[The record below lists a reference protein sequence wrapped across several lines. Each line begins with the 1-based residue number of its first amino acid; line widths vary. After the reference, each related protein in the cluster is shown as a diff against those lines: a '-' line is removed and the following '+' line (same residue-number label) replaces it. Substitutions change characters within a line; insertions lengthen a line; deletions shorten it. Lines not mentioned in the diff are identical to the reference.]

1 MSFSERLNEYCTE
14 LGCTNKQL
22 AQRCGI
28 SASALSRYRNGER
41 TPAVGSD
48 ALDSLAEGISSLA
61 RETGVSELSNK
72 QMVLNSLAASLKKR
86 EVKPSSFGY
95 QLGMLMEVLAIPN
108 VEMARAVNI
117 DPSYLSRIR
126 NGRRLPA
133 SPEQLAESIAEYTVE
148 RAAGGNGLARLA
160 ELLGDAEVTEKPSE
174 ALIEQLIEWLLSEDA
189 GSALGEAG
197 SEFLRFLDEFDLN
210 DFIKTIHFDEMKV
223 PTAPITMPAS
233 RFCHGVEAMRKAE
246 IDFLRAT
253 ATSRHAK
260 EAIMYSDVSME
271 EMAADSEFDR
281 QWMVGLAAMLKRGIN
296 FQIIHNLNRPF
307 NEMMLGLQ
315 SWIPLYMTGQVQ
327 PYYLIGEHDKVFRHL
342 YHVSNVA
349 AVAGEGLAGYGA
361 DSRFYYTTKRQEV
374 AYYMGKM
381 RQLLKMAQPL
391 LQIYREDDPMA
402 MRAFEQ
408 AEEKRRA
415 ELNATELGGD
425 VFNNIRIVSYEGDCM
440 VISKTNDPAI
450 HFVTSHPKLCQAI
463 NQMVPVI
470 LK

>member
-61 RETGVSELSNK
+61 RETGVSELSDK
-72 QMVLNSLAASLKKR
+72 QMVLNSLAVSLKKR

-160 ELLGDAEVTEKPSE
+160 ELLGDAGVIEKPSE

-315 SWIPLYMTGQVQ
+315 SWIPLYMTG
-327 PYYLIGEHDKVFRHL
+327 
-342 YHVSNVA
+342 
-349 AVAGEGLAGYGA
+349 
-361 DSRFYYTTKRQEV
+361 
-374 AYYMGKM
+374 
-381 RQLLKMAQPL
+381 
-391 LQIYREDDPMA
+391 
-402 MRAFEQ
+402 
-408 AEEKRRA
+408 
-415 ELNATELGGD
+415 
-425 VFNNIRIVSYEGDCM
+425 
-440 VISKTNDPAI
+440 
-450 HFVTSHPKLCQAI
+450 
-463 NQMVPVI
+463 
-470 LK
+470 

>member
-1 MSFSERLNEYCTE
+1 MSFSERLNEYCSE

-41 TPAVGSD
+41 KPAAKGSVI
-48 ALDSLAEGISSLA
+48 DSLAEGISSLA
-61 RETGVSELSNK
+61 RDAGKTELADK
-72 QMVLNSLAASLKKR
+72 QMVFNSLSAGLVRADA
-86 EVKPSSFGY
+86 KPSSFGY
-95 QLGMLMEVLAIPN
+95 QLGLLMDALAIPN
-108 VEMARAVNI
+108 VELAHGVNI

-126 NGRRLPA
+126 NGHRLPA
-133 SPEQLAESIAEYTVE
+133 SPEQLAESVAEYVVE
-148 RAAGGNGLARLA
+148 HASGGNGLASLA
-160 ELLGDAEVTEKPSE
+160 ELLDDSDIPNKPAD
-174 ALIEQLIEWLLSEDA
+174 ALIGQLVEWLLREDA
-189 GSALGEAG
+189 DAAMGEAG
-197 SEFLRFLDEFDLN
+197 SAFLRFLDEFDLN

-296 FQIIHNLNRPF
+296 FNIIHNLNRPF

-315 SWIPLYMTGQVQ
+315 SWIPLYMTGQVH

-349 AVAGEGLAGYGA
+349 AVAGEGLAGHGA

-381 RQLLKMAQPL
+381 RQLLEMAQPL
-391 LQIYREDDPMA
+391 MKIYREDDPLA
-402 MRAFEQ
+402 MRVFEE

-415 ELNATELGGD
+415 ELSATELGGD